1 MSIAQRNE
9 IEALKKRMQIIED
22 AYAVIIA
29 NQAKVQTPVQG
40 QCHQDQV
47 EVKVP
52 PEIARE
58 TLTLPEKR
66 KSA

>member
-9 IEALKKRMQIIED
+9 IEALKVRVARLEALIGAQ
-22 AYAVIIA
+22 V
-29 NQAKVQTPVQG
+29 PG
-40 QCHQDQV
+40 QVHQDQV
-47 EVKVP
+47 VVNVP
-52 PEIARE
+52 PEIARA

>member
-9 IEALKKRMQIIED
+9 IEDLKRRVAELEKIVVVRNLGTGEVIE
-22 AYAVIIA
+22 V
-29 NQAKVQTPVQG
+29 PVPKS
-40 QCHQDQV
+40 
-47 EVKVP
+47 ESK
-52 PEIARE
+52 